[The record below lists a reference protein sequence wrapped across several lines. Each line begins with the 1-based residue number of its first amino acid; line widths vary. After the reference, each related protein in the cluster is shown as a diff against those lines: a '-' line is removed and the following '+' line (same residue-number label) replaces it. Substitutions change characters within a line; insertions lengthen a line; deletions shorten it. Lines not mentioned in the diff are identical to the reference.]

1 MSFVTRIAL
10 AGSLCLSS
18 AVVPLMGQE
27 TPSVQAQAPVDSLP
41 ITAGDTVSV
50 HVFEIPDMDQL
61 HLRVTDSGEIPL
73 ILLGAVKVAGLTPA
87 AASQV
92 IANAYMAKNY
102 LRDAHVSVS
111 IDDYTSSSSVTVYGF
126 VNGGGTLPGVSPL
139 ISGGLAGSNMTG
151 TTLPLDTPRPLL
163 SVLAMAG
170 GLNDRASHTI
180 TIKRRDPNIKPF
192 SVRIPNDPDIALAND
207 PLIYPGDIVV
217 VPRAGIVY
225 ILGDVT
231 QAHGV
236 VMQED
241 GKITLMQALS
251 QAGSPET
258 NAKLSKL
265 MIFRKTN
272 GQYQSL
278 KINLGDMVKGKIPD
292 VDLMAEDVVWVPL
305 SLGKNLLINGAS
317 ILSAVGSA
325 TATGIIYSH

>member
-1 MSFVTRIAL
+1 MTFVTRLAL
-10 AGSLCLSS
+10 ASSLCLSS
-18 AVVPLMGQE
+18 AVVSVMAQE
-27 TPSVQAQAPVDSLP
+27 VPPMQAQAPVDSLP

-50 HVFEIPDMDQL
+50 HVFQIPDLDQL
-61 HLRVTDSGEIPL
+61 HLRVTDSGEIPM
-73 ILLGAVKVAGLTPA
+73 ILLGSVRVAGLTPA
-87 AASQV
+87 AAAHV

-102 LRDAHVSVS
+102 LRDANVSVTV
-111 IDDYTSSSSVTVYGF
+111 DEYTSSSSVTVYGF
-126 VNGGGTLPGVSPL
+126 VNGGGTLPAVSPFSTA
-139 ISGGLAGSNMTG
+139 SGATMTG

-192 SVRIPNDPDIALAND
+192 SVRIPNDPEVALAND

-231 QAHGV
+231 QSKGV

-251 QAGSPET
+251 QAGSPQT

-278 KINLGDMVKGKIPD
+278 PVNLGDMVKGKIPD

-305 SLGKNLLINGAS
+305 SIGKNLLINGAS

-325 TATGIIYSH
+325 TATGIIYTK